1 MGFSKFLVGIM
12 RPQFLILTPC
22 CVLLGLAV
30 VVWEGYTV
38 NWLDLSI
45 IMLGAISSHVCVN
58 AFNEYFDFKSGLDFI
73 TQRTPF
79 SGGSGTLVSTPNM
92 EKEALAICWVSL
104 AVTCVVGIYFCIVQG
119 LGLLPLGLAGIVLVL
134 AYTSFFNK
142 NPFLCLVA
150 PGLGFGTCMV
160 LGTYF
165 CLTGGYSISAFLA
178 SMIPFFLVSNL
189 LLLNQFPDVDAD
201 KTVGRKHL
209 SIIAGRKVSSLVYA
223 SFLLCT
229 YLVIILSV
237 VLGRMPLL
245 SLLGILSIV
254 LAVPAGIGAFRNS
267 ENTKK
272 LMPAMGMNVMINLI
286 TPVLMSVGMFVG

>member
-1 MGFSKFLVGIM
+1 MGFGKFLVGIM

-30 VVWEGYTV
+30 AVWEGFTV
-38 NWLDLSI
+38 NWLDFSL
-45 IMLGAISSHVCVN
+45 IMLGAIAAHICVN
-58 AFNEYFDFKSGLDFI
+58 SFNEFFDYKSGLDFV

-79 SGGSGTLVSTPNM
+79 SGGSGTLVSTPSM
-92 EKEALAICWVSL
+92 ENEALAICWVSL
-104 AVTCVVGIYFCIVQG
+104 AITCAVGVYFCIVRG
-119 LGLLPLGLAGIVLVL
+119 WGLLPLGLAGIILVL

-165 CLTGGYSISAFLA
+165 CLTGGYSVSAFLA

-209 SIIAGRKVSSLVYA
+209 SIIAGRKVSSIVYT
-223 SFLLCT
+223 SFLFCT

-237 VLGRMPLL
+237 LLGRMPSL
-245 SLLGILSIV
+245 SLLGIVSVV

-267 ENTKK
+267 EDTKK
-272 LMPAMGMNVMINLI
+272 LMPAMGMNVVINLI
-286 TPVLMSVGMFVG
+286 TPVLMSVGMFIG